1 MQKVDL
7 ESMSID
13 DLAQLCDLASE
24 KLAEKIA
31 ARQKELSIEMEK
43 LTVLSKK
50 AKIAAPKKDMKDI
63 RDALKPQEAPK
74 PQDAAK
80 PAIKAA

>member
-31 ARQKELSIEMEK
+31 ARQKELSVEMEK

-50 AKIAAPKKDMKDI
+50 AKVAAPKKDMKDI

-74 PQDAAK
+74 PQDAGK

>member
-7 ESMSID
+7 DSMSID
-13 DLAQLCDLASE
+13 DLAQLCDLAGE

-31 ARQKELSIEMEK
+31 SRQKELSIEMEK
-43 LTVLSKK
+43 LAVLSKK
-50 AKIAAPKKDMKDI
+50 AKVAAPKKDMKDI
-63 RDALKPQEAPK
+63 RDALKTQEAPK
-74 PQDAAK
+74 SQDAAK

>member
-50 AKIAAPKKDMKDI
+50 AKVAAPKKDMKDI

>member
-31 ARQKELSIEMEK
+31 ARQKELSVEMEK

-50 AKIAAPKKDMKDI
+50 AKVAAPKKDMKDI